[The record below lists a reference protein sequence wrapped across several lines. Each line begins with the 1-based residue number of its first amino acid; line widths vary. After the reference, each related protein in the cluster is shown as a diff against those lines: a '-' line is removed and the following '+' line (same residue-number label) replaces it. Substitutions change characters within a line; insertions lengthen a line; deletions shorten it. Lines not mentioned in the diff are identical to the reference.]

1 LNNAFYAAKRA
12 EAMDKSA
19 EATLRNAE
27 AAQDRQITERF
38 AKAIEQSR
46 LNRQKAIAQ
55 PSYRKIFNY
64 LNIGKLKFHP

>member
-1 LNNAFYAAKRA
+1 
-12 EAMDKSA
+12 MDKSA